1 MTAVK
6 RLCPVCGA
14 ANAMDRARC
23 HACGAD
29 IQPQLPAPSESNL
42 PVPWKQVRTS
52 LAVSAGVLALR
63 AGLHL
68 ARHLLE
74 RKMRPDEL
82 REPTATPI
90 RVRGRSPRRGQGQ
103 APLRPQPRLRV
114 WGRRAWRSWSSD
126 GAGQKQVE
134 EFYYEADAS

>member
-1 MTAVK
+1 MTTVK

-14 ANAMDRARC
+14 ANAMERDQC

-29 IQPQLPAPSESNL
+29 IHPQLPVPSAESL
-42 PVPWKQVRTS
+42 PIPWKQVGTS

-74 RKMRPDEL
+74 RKTRPAGL
-82 REPTATPI
+82 REPTAIPI
-90 RVRGRSPRRGQGQ
+90 PGRGQPPRQQRGQ
-103 APLRPQPRLRV
+103 RPVRPQPRLRI
-114 WGRRAWRSWSSD
+114 WGRRAWGSWSSD
-126 GAGQKQVE
+126 GAGQGEVE
-134 EFYYEADAS
+134 EFYYETDAG

>member
-14 ANAMDRARC
+14 ANSMERARC

-29 IQPQLPAPSESNL
+29 IQPHLPVPSGANL
-42 PVPWKQVRTS
+42 PVPWKQVGAS
-52 LAVSAGVLALR
+52 LAVSAGVLVLQ

-74 RKMRPDEL
+74 RKTGPSAL
-82 REPTATPI
+82 HQPTTIPI
-90 RVRGRSPRRGQGQ
+90 HVQDRSPRR
-103 APLRPQPRLRV
+103 RQPRLRI

-126 GAGQKQVE
+126 GAGQTEVE
-134 EFYYEADAS
+134 EFYYEADIV

>member
-14 ANAMDRARC
+14 ANAMERARC

-29 IQPQLPAPSESNL
+29 IQPQLPVPSGSNL
-42 PVPWKQVRTS
+42 PVPWKQVGTS
-52 LAVSAGVLALR
+52 LAVSASVLALR

-74 RKMRPDEL
+74 RKTRPVGL
-82 REPTATPI
+82 REPTAIPI
-90 RVRGRSPRRGQGQ
+90 NVRGRSPRRRPGHE
-103 APLRPQPRLRV
+103 PLRPQPRLRI

-126 GAGQKQVE
+126 GAGQAEVE
-134 EFYYEADAS
+134 EFYCEADTR

>member
-14 ANAMDRARC
+14 ANSMERARC

-29 IQPQLPAPSESNL
+29 IQPHLPVPSGANL
-42 PVPWKQVRTS
+42 PVPWNQVGAS

-74 RKMRPDEL
+74 RKTGPSAL
-82 REPTATPI
+82 HQPTTIAI
-90 RVRGRSPRRGQGQ
+90 NVRGRSPRQRQVQ
-103 APLRPQPRLRV
+103 ETLRPQLRIWGHRV
-114 WGRRAWRSWSSD
+114 WGSWSSD
-126 GAGQKQVE
+126 GAGQTEVE
-134 EFYYEADAS
+134 EFYYETDIV